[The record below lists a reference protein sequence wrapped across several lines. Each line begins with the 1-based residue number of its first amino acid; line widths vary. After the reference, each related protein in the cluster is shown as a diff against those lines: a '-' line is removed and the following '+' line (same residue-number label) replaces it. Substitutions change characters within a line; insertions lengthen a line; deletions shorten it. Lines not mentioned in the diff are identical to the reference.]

1 MATIIL
7 DTRSAEAKKML
18 EFLKSTRYAKVIEE
32 KKVNDETI
40 SAIND
45 IENGKVNSYNSVNDL
60 MLSLKKKASVYTPTP
75 HIITDAAQM
84 LRAVMHFRNAGL
96 QPIPA
101 PTNFIIRKNN
111 IPHSYTYYFPSS
123 GNIRNMEI
131 VIQEYLGMLW
141 AKMGGD

>member
-60 MLSLKKKASVYTPTP
+60 MLSLKKKASV
-75 HIITDAAQM
+75 
-84 LRAVMHFRNAGL
+84 
-96 QPIPA
+96 
-101 PTNFIIRKNN
+101 
-111 IPHSYTYYFPSS
+111 
-123 GNIRNMEI
+123 
-131 VIQEYLGMLW
+131 
-141 AKMGGD
+141 